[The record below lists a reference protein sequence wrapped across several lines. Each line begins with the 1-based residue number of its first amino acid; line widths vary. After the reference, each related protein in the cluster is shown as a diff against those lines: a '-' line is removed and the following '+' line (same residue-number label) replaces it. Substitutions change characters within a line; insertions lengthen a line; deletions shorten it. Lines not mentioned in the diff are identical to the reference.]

1 MPDIQIGE
9 LHTISN
15 SDGTWT
21 LTKPLWFKYKSPN
34 GRVVVRTP
42 AGYTSD
48 FFSVPWWARPVISK
62 ADVAV
67 EAAVIHDIMCS
78 EKIFSSGL
86 AAEVFK
92 FILLE
97 KGMEPWRAWCAATA
111 VRYRGPQF

>member
-9 LHTISN
+9 LDATSN

-21 LTKPLWFKYKSPN
+21 LNKPLWFKYKAKN
-34 GRVVVRTP
+34 GRVVIRAP
-42 AGYTSD
+42 AGYRTD
-48 FFSVPWWARPVISK
+48 LFSVPWWARPVISV
-62 ADVAV
+62 ADIGV
-67 EAAVIHDIMCS
+67 EAAVVHDIMCS

-97 KGMEPWRAWCAATA
+97 KGMEPWRAWCVATA
-111 VRYRGPQF
+111 VRFGGPKF